1 MNCDRSHNGFTLVE
15 TIVGIVVLAISFSV
29 ISTLIFPVVEQ
40 SADQLH
46 QIRAAELGQSVLNE
60 IQQKAFDDKSDKAG
74 GIDRCGEDY
83 DGSTVIEV
91 EEQCSDIM
99 GSEAGE
105 TRASFD
111 DVDDYHELDYEA
123 GTIVDSQGNMLDLYL
138 GYEMS
143 ITACNDSDYNGV
155 TTCDAVPDA
164 DDNNYT
170 AKLIKVVIT
179 TPTGFDI
186 AFSTYRVNF

>member
-1 MNCDRSHNGFTLVE
+1 MSFKPLGKGFTLIE

-29 ISTLIFPVVEQ
+29 ISTLILPVVEQ

-74 GIDRCGEDY
+74 GMNRCGEDY
-83 DGSTVIEV
+83 DRSAVIEIN
-91 EEQCSDIM
+91 EQCSNVM
-99 GSEAGE
+99 ASEIGE

-111 DVDDYHELDYEA
+111 DVDDYHGLTYSA
-123 GTIVDSQGNMLDLYL
+123 GNIVDSQGNALDLYI

-143 ITACNDSDYNGV
+143 VSVCNDSDYNGI
-155 TTCDAVPDA
+155 TTCDAIPDA

-170 AKLIKVVIT
+170 AKLITVTIT
-179 TPTGFDI
+179 TPTDFDI
-186 AFSTYRVNF
+186 VFSTYRVNF